1 MTNQIF
7 QLLIIYFILFII
19 PVIAFMLSKTKREI
33 QNLIIGILLND
44 DVYKELS
51 KVSDLK

>member
-19 PVIAFMLSKTKREI
+19 PVIAFMVSK
-33 QNLIIGILLND
+33 L
-44 DVYKELS
+44 KEKFKS
-51 KVSDLK
+51 NNRYFVK